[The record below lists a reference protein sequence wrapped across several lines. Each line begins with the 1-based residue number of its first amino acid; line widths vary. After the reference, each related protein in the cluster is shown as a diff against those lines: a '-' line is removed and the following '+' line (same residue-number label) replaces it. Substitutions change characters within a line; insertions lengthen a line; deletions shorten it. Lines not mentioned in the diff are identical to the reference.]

1 MNKMKILIP
10 TDFSLQA
17 EYAWILARKINE
29 KIPSEIHFVHVLNV
43 PETVEQTES
52 GNITTCG
59 DISPASMQRL
69 YDDANLKLK
78 EFKEKKFPTAESH
91 ILLGKITERIVEF
104 ARSKKFDVIIMGTKG
119 EEKFRDK
126 ISGTEA
132 QHVVRKSDI
141 PVLTVRCDRSS
152 SDLTNILFV
161 HDFNVEEK
169 FDISLMKKI
178 QSAFGSKVILLH
190 IFNDEKEEL
199 KKSAIEQ
206 KMREYADKEGLSNY
220 EIHFIRDR
228 DVELEVFHF
237 DQMHS
242 TDLVCIGT
250 HGKGSLIYASIA
262 EKLVNHMFKPLL
274 TFRIYDK

>member
-1 MNKMKILIP
+1 MKILIP
-10 TDFSLQA
+10 TDFSAQS
-17 EYAWILARKINE
+17 EYACILARKINE

-43 PETVEQTES
+43 PDTVEQTDKGKIS
-52 GNITTCG
+52 TCG
-59 DISPASMQRL
+59 DISPATVQRM
-69 YDDANLKLK
+69 YNDVHSKIV
-78 EFKEKKFPTAESH
+78 EFQKKTYPEAQTH

-104 ARSKKFDVIIMGTKG
+104 ARSKKFDLIIMGTKG

-126 ISGTEA
+126 IAGTEA
-132 QHVVRKSDI
+132 QHVVRKSSV

-152 SDLTNILFV
+152 IDFKNILFV
-161 HDFNVEEK
+161 HDFNVDEK
-169 FDISLMKKI
+169 FDINLLKKI
-178 QSAFGSKVILLH
+178 QSAFDSKIILLH
-190 IFNDEKEEL
+190 IFKDEKEES
-199 KKSAIEQ
+199 KKSVIEQ
-206 KMREYADKEGLSNY
+206 KMKEYADKEALSNY
-220 EIHFIRDR
+220 EIHFIRDK
-228 DVELEVFHF
+228 DVELGVFHF